1 MGKIEFTKTSLHNH
15 FGGKSADFARGGV
28 NTNPLFDMRLAETK
42 IDNASVNEYQ
52 LLALTNHNVFWKSE
66 YLALNKYIE
75 DNNHNITLI
84 PGAELD
90 IVDDRSGNKQ
100 YLHVVILISPSSN
113 LDIFTNSIA
122 QYITNNGEYA
132 VTIEQL
138 TELAYANKSILIP
151 HGTKQGKRSALRNIP
166 SFDDILSIRDF
177 FPILIEDKSAAKRA
191 ILESKIRAH
200 LTSEEFEWLTNSGS
214 ISSLDQGN
222 DFSSIKEPT
231 YIWGEPSFDS
241 LFYCAIIGKD
251 RVLRENDIIEKSRYV
266 KTIEIKNKG
275 GVLQTIDLNFS
286 HGLNSIIGNSGS
298 GKTLLLNLIKLKL
311 TGKNL
316 TNAVSATNAD
326 YSQMYKNSEILIY
339 DNNGVVFKA
348 NEINVF
354 EGENLYKQIVSTLN
368 YDKSKLL
375 IDLNAMPSFVE
386 TQKLID
392 KFNAELNIYIDNRIK
407 LNDNL
412 VTINESLV
420 KSFASMEYLRS
431 NENLPDLVEYIMN
444 PKLRTDK
451 QELNTTLN
459 SINDDIN
466 KAKLNFDSIKQLL
479 NKYALKEEV
488 KSILDIRLSLLRKV
502 LLNKIDTKGKII
514 QLDAKIL
521 ISSKLSSIVT
531 DYNKTIGER
540 AKVANESK
548 QIISDEFES
557 IINTLKASTFTKEK
571 LLIPILNKKLL
582 IQSVIK
588 NDELIKLENFSVVD
602 HIDYEDFTT
611 FFDSAIGSA
620 QGKILKSEFSM
631 FKNTPIT
638 LFESKSVKKLA
649 DVFIEK
655 KYRNSNIYK
664 LIPEALIKFEIMI
677 KNLEDEYQKIDTL
690 SAGQLSKIYINV
702 LIDSKLKAME
712 NNAIVLYDQPDNNLE
727 KTFIL
732 ETLGRKLAE
741 LKKKYQVI
749 ITTHEPLLVINSD
762 SNNIIRV
769 ANDPVAGVN
778 KITFENLT
786 MYDVGDKKAAIE
798 KIAQLID
805 GNKRAIQLRN
815 QIYGGSN

>member
-1 MGKIEFTKTSLHNH
+1 MEKKEFTKTSLHNH
-15 FGGKSADFARGGV
+15 FGGKSADFARGRV
-28 NTNPLFDMRLAETK
+28 NPSPHFDMILAETK

-52 LLALTNHNVFWKSE
+52 LLALTHHNVFWKSD
-66 YLALNKYIE
+66 YLKLNQYIE
-75 DNNHNITLI
+75 DKKYKITLI

-90 IVDDRSGNKQ
+90 IVDDRSGNRQ

-113 LDIFTNSIA
+113 LDMFSNSIA
-122 QYITNNGEYA
+122 EYVTNNGEYA

-138 TELAYANKSILIP
+138 TELAYSNKSILIP
-151 HGTKQGKRSALRNIP
+151 HGRKQSKRSALRNIP

-177 FPILIEDKSAAKRA
+177 FPILIEDKSDAKRE

-200 LTSEEFEWLTNSGS
+200 LTLEEFEWLTSSGS

-222 DFSSIKEPT
+222 DFSTIKEPT

-251 RVLRENDIIEKSRYV
+251 RVIRENDIIEKSRYV
-266 KTIEIKNKG
+266 KTINIKNKG
-275 GVLQTIDLNFS
+275 GVLQSTDLNFS

-339 DNNGVVFKA
+339 DNNGVIFKP

-354 EGENLYKQIVSTLN
+354 EGENLYKQIISTLN
-368 YDKSKLL
+368 YDKAKLL
-375 IDLNAMPSFVE
+375 MDLNAMPSFVQ

-392 KFNAELNIYIDNRIK
+392 KFNADLNIYISNRIK

-412 VTINESLV
+412 ATINKSLV
-420 KSFASMEYLRS
+420 KSFASVEYLRS

-451 QELNTTLN
+451 QALNTTLN
-459 SINDDIN
+459 SINDDIS
-466 KAKLNFDSIKQLL
+466 KIKFNFDLIKQLL
-479 NKYALKEEV
+479 NKYALKKEV
-488 KSILDIRLSLLRKV
+488 KSIIDIRLSLLRKV
-502 LLNKIDTKGKII
+502 LLNKIDTKVKII
-514 QLDAKIL
+514 QLDEKIL
-521 ISSKLSSIVT
+521 ISNKLSSIVT

-557 IINTLKASTFTKEK
+557 IINTLKESTFTKVKLSIPTLDEEK
-571 LLIPILNKKLL
+571 L

-588 NDELIKLENFSVVD
+588 NDELIKLENFSVVKR
-602 HIDYEDFTT
+602 IYYEDFTT

-620 QGKILKSEFSM
+620 QGKILKSEFSK
-631 FKNTPIT
+631 FKLAPIT
-638 LFESKSVKKLA
+638 LFKSETVKDLA
-649 DVFIEK
+649 NVFIEK

-677 KNLEDEYQKIDTL
+677 KNLDDEYQKIDTL

-762 SNNIIRV
+762 SNNIIHA
-769 ANDPVAGVN
+769 ANDPIAGVN

-786 MYDVGDKKAAIE
+786 MYDIGDKKAAIE

-805 GNKRAIQLRN
+805 GSKRAIQLRN
-815 QIYGGSN
+815 QIYGGSI

>member
-1 MGKIEFTKTSLHNH
+1 
-15 FGGKSADFARGGV
+15 
-28 NTNPLFDMRLAETK
+28 
-42 IDNASVNEYQ
+42 
-52 LLALTNHNVFWKSE
+52 
-66 YLALNKYIE
+66 
-75 DNNHNITLI
+75 
-84 PGAELD
+84 
-90 IVDDRSGNKQ
+90 
-100 YLHVVILISPSSN
+100 
-113 LDIFTNSIA
+113 
-122 QYITNNGEYA
+122 
-132 VTIEQL
+132 
-138 TELAYANKSILIP
+138 
-151 HGTKQGKRSALRNIP
+151 
-166 SFDDILSIRDF
+166 
-177 FPILIEDKSAAKRA
+177 
-191 ILESKIRAH
+191 
-200 LTSEEFEWLTNSGS
+200 
-214 ISSLDQGN
+214 
-222 DFSSIKEPT
+222 
-231 YIWGEPSFDS
+231 
-241 LFYCAIIGKD
+241 
-251 RVLRENDIIEKSRYV
+251 
-266 KTIEIKNKG
+266 
-275 GVLQTIDLNFS
+275 
-286 HGLNSIIGNSGS
+286 
-298 GKTLLLNLIKLKL
+298 
-311 TGKNL
+311 
-316 TNAVSATNAD
+316 
-326 YSQMYKNSEILIY
+326 
-339 DNNGVVFKA
+339 
-348 NEINVF
+348 
-354 EGENLYKQIVSTLN
+354 
-368 YDKSKLL
+368 
-375 IDLNAMPSFVE
+375 MPSFVE

-392 KFNAELNIYIDNRIK
+392 KFNNELNIYISNRIK

-431 NENLPDLVEYIMN
+431 NENLPDLVEYIIN

-488 KSILDIRLSLLRKV
+488 KSIIDIRLSLLRKV
-502 LLNKIDTKGKII
+502 LLNKIDSKGKII

-531 DYNKTIGER
+531 EYNKSIGQR

-571 LLIPILNKKLL
+571 LLIPILNKKML

-588 NDELIKLENFSVVD
+588 NDELIKLENFSVVE

-620 QGKILKSEFSM
+620 QGKVLKSEFSV
-631 FKNTPIT
+631 FKNIPIS
-638 LFESKSVKKLA
+638 LFEQKSVKKLA

-655 KYRNSNIYK
+655 KYRNSSIFK
-664 LIPEALIKFEIMI
+664 LIPESLIKFDIMI
-677 KNLEDEYQKIDTL
+677 KNLDEEYQKIDTL

-805 GNKRAIQLRN
+805 GNRKAIQLRN